1 MIEILEMRDDEIYA
15 LLQRV
20 GYGHL
25 ACCRNDQPYV
35 VPIYYACEGHE
46 IFMYTTAGLKSEIL
60 RVNPRI
66 CLQVEELLETG
77 GWRSVVVTGTVHE
90 ITDRTEREEA
100 VELIRHSNPSLLPAL
115 AIKWSKDWMRKNVEV
130 VYKID
135 IDSATG
141 RLTSE
146 VRIAAVGARPVNPR
160 SGGPL

>member
-1 MIEILEMRDDEIYA
+1 MIEILEMRDDEIYS

-25 ACCRNDQPYV
+25 ACCRDDQPYV
-35 VPIYYACEGHE
+35 VPIYYACEGHQ
-46 IFMYTTAGLKSEIL
+46 IFMYTTAGMKSEII
-60 RVNPRI
+60 RDNPRI
-66 CLQVEELLETG
+66 CLQVEELLDTG
-77 GWRSVVVTGTVHE
+77 AWRSVVVTGEAHE
-90 ITDRTEREEA
+90 IVDRKEREKA
-100 VELIRHSNPSLLPAL
+100 VDLIRHSNPSLLPAL

-146 VRIAAVGARPVNPR
+146 VKIAAVGAQPFNPG
-160 SGGPL
+160 SGSLF